1 LIARTGFRPPLLPYR
16 FSGGVY
22 KQVGEAQA
30 VQILIAQKYL
40 SGFETITKGGSD
52 KVFLPNSFHGLF
64 SIGTEKSE
72 K

>member
-1 LIARTGFRPPLLPYR
+1 ME
-16 FSGGVY
+16 
-22 KQVGEAQA
+22 QVGEAQA

-64 SIGTEKSE
+64 SIGTEKGE